1 MTLLFWTVLSIGLV
15 GVIATALPLLPIGAP
30 AVRVWDF
37 PRIQIAALLSV
48 ALLALPFA
56 FEELNAIAG
65 LLATAFIASL
75 IWQVNA
81 IFPYTPLRSREVA
94 SAAADRPVAELRLLA
109 ANVLIENRCVSPLLR
124 IISEKNPDVILLLE
138 TDAWWDDQLKSLKQT
153 YPHVVAQPQEN
164 SYGMHLFSRF
174 ELANPQVRY
183 LVDDQ
188 VPSIKTLVRLRSD
201 FDVSLHCVHPEP
213 PPFVNS
219 EQRDAE
225 LLIVGKEVR
234 KDALPAIVAGDLNDV
249 AWSKSTRLFQKVSGL
264 LDPRI
269 GRGTFNTFS
278 AKLPFFLRW
287 PLDHVFFS
295 NHFHLAEVSVLGDIG
310 SDHFPFFVHLA
321 YFGRSSGEKPTATT
335 DDKLDA
341 EQTIQEG
348 RQQAANPD
356 A

>member
-1 MTLLFWTVLSIGLV
+1 MTLLGWIVVSAGFLGI
-15 GVIATALPLLPIGAP
+15 IATALPLLPIGAP
-30 AVRVWDF
+30 AVRIWDF
-37 PRIQIAALLSV
+37 PRIQIAALLSL
-48 ALLALPFA
+48 ALLSLPFA
-56 FEELNAIAG
+56 FEELNAFAG
-65 LLATAFIASL
+65 LLATALIASL

-81 IFPYTPLRSREVA
+81 IIPYTQLRAREVA
-94 SAAADRPVAELRLLA
+94 SASSDRPTAEIRLLA
-109 ANVLIENRCVSPLLR
+109 ANVLIENRSVSSLLR
-124 IISEKNPDVILLLE
+124 IISKKNPDVILLME
-138 TDAWWDDQLKSLKQT
+138 TDAWWDEQLKTLKQT

-174 ELANPQVRY
+174 ELENPHVRY
-183 LVDDQ
+183 LVDGQ
-188 VPSIKTLVRLRSD
+188 VPSIKTLVRLGSD
-201 FDVSLHCVHPEP
+201 FEVSLHCVHPEP

-225 LLIVGKEVR
+225 LLIVGKDVR
-234 KDALPAIVAGDLNDV
+234 KDALPTIVAGDLNDV

-269 GRGTFNTFS
+269 GRGMFNTFS

-295 NHFHLAEVSVLGDIG
+295 DQFHLVEVSVLDDIG

-321 YFGRSSGEKPTATT
+321 YFGGSSGEKPTATP
-335 DDKLDA
+335 DDKREA

-348 RQQAANPD
+348 RQLAANPD
-356 A
+356 D